1 MFPLISI
8 IQQVENLS
16 SFSCKNSPAFL
27 NYTIIDELLKVYF
40 DPKILISMDSTNI
53 IEILA
58 TLFRQ

>member
-16 SFSCKNSPAFL
+16 SFSCKNSPAFH
-27 NYTIIDELLKVYF
+27 YTIIDELLKVYF